1 MREDGTSTVWRVMHP
16 DGSRTVVG
24 NHALAMA
31 YAHGDAGRVEQI
43 ALDLRPTPAVREL
56 RVLQGLASSRG
67 DDDKILDAEIDVARL
82 QHIEDAALLALGILW
97 MTERH
102 SDKVQAAYVALRNAL
117 GGKPAL
123 KRGIEMAIDTGYEAD
138 HPAGVDWWAG
148 KPATPNPIPTGD
160 THG

>member
-1 MREDGTSTVWRVMHP
+1 MSDGGNIVWRVMHP

-31 YAHGDAGRVEQI
+31 YAHGDADRVDQI
-43 ALDLRPTPAVREL
+43 TLDLRPTPAVREL
-56 RVLQGLASSRG
+56 RVLQGFASGRA
-67 DDDKILDAEIDVARL
+67 DDDAILDAEIDVARL

-138 HPAGVDWWAG
+138 DPAGADWWAG
-148 KPATPNPIPTGD
+148 KAPNPIPTGG
-160 THG
+160 TAP

>member
-1 MREDGTSTVWRVMHP
+1 MSDGGNIVWRVMHP

-43 ALDLRPTPAVREL
+43 TLNLRPTPAVREL
-56 RVLQGLASSRG
+56 RVLQGFASGRA
-67 DDDKILDAEIDVARL
+67 DDDAILDAEIDVARL

-123 KRGIEMAIDTGYEAD
+123 KRGIEMAIDTGYDAD
-138 HPAGVDWWAG
+138 HPAGADWWAG
-148 KPATPNPIPTGD
+148 KAADSIPLPTA
-160 THG
+160 